1 MSISWCGN
9 RFLSL
14 LRVHI
19 CFTCVFLGYLRIDSW
34 MLVCVCVY
42 VCLHV
47 LCHLSSAV
55 EVRVKSAL
63 WFVQDFCPIVWGL
76 LLMGFFFIE
85 WGISIVKCNVTR
97 PGLGREGGVTVTG
110 LVTGLTFVLYKEKVP
125 FTGPLF
131 YVSFGPLMLT
141 PFESSWQGRPL
152 EHTCIL
158 RKCMDACVRVCV
170 CVYTCTYLCVSLMW

>member
-1 MSISWCGN
+1 MFHRCSVPG
-9 RFLSL
+9 
-14 LRVHI
+14 
-19 CFTCVFLGYLRIDSW
+19 SW
-34 MLVCVCVY
+34 MLACVRVCVCVY

-76 LLMGFFFIE
+76 LLMGFFFIA
-85 WGISIVKCNVTR
+85 WGISIVKCNVTH
-97 PGLGREGGVTVTG
+97 PSLGLEGGVTVTG

-141 PFESSWQGRPL
+141 PFESSWPGRPPGSSSCAASCSFVTL
-152 EHTCIL
+152 G
-158 RKCMDACVRVCV
+158 ACRADQGFLFRFED
-170 CVYTCTYLCVSLMW
+170 TA

>member
-1 MSISWCGN
+1 MCVSW
-9 RFLSL
+9 
-14 LRVHI
+14 V
-19 CFTCVFLGYLRIDSW
+19 RIDSW

-47 LCHLSSAV
+47 QCHLLRAV

-63 WFVQDFCPIVWGL
+63 WFVQDFCPIVWGF
-76 LLMGFFFIE
+76 LLMGSFFIE

-110 LVTGLTFVLYKEKVP
+110 LVTDLTFVLYKEKVP

-131 YVSFGPLMLT
+131 YVFFARLVMVT
-141 PFESSWQGRPL
+141 PFESSWTGRPPGSSSCAASCSFVTVGC
-152 EHTCIL
+152 EG
-158 RKCMDACVRVCV
+158 
-170 CVYTCTYLCVSLMW
+170 

>member
-47 LCHLSSAV
+47 QCHLLRAV

-110 LVTGLTFVLYKEKVP
+110 LVTGLSFILYKEEGLFQGSSVLR
-125 FTGPLF
+125 FLRSSYADSLRVLLAGPTAG
-131 YVSFGPLMLT
+131 VK
-141 PFESSWQGRPL
+141 Q
-152 EHTCIL
+152 L
-158 RKCMDACVRVCV
+158 RGVIQ
-170 CVYTCTYLCVSLMW
+170 LCYIVL